1 MILSFL
7 SSSATWGVALTLGTF
22 ALGRVLQ
29 RAAKLPWL
37 NPLIPASAMIIAL
50 LSALNIPYAD
60 YKASASPVTWLLLP
74 ATVALAVPLYEV
86 WGKLRDLLP
95 SILVGI
101 GAGAVT
107 GVASSWLL
115 VKLFSVPKEYAVAF
129 LPKSVTTAIG
139 IDVTNELGGHVSL
152 AIVLIVLTGIAG
164 NVLAV
169 LFCRVFRVLDP
180 AARGAAIGACSHAI
194 GTTKAMELGE
204 AEGAVSSLAIAVAGV
219 LTAVLC
225 PLFASGLG

>member
-1 MILSFL
+1 MSGFL
-7 SSSATWGVALTLGTF
+7 ASSATWGVALTLGAF
-22 ALGRVLQ
+22 ALGRLVQ
-29 RAAKLPWL
+29 RVTRQKWL
-37 NPLIPASAMIIAL
+37 NPLIPASVIIMML
-50 LSALNIPYAD
+50 LTFLNIPYAE
-60 YKASASPVTWLLLP
+60 YKASSSPVTWLLLP

-95 SILVGI
+95 AILIGISVG
-101 GAGAVT
+101 AAT
-107 GVASSWLL
+107 GVASSFLL
-115 VKLFSVPKEYAVAF
+115 ARLFSIPREYAVAF

-169 LFCRVFRVLDP
+169 LFCRLFKVMDP
-180 AARGAAIGACSHAI
+180 TARGAAIGTCSHAI
-194 GTTKAMELGE
+194 GTTKALELGE
-204 AEGAVSSLAIAVAGV
+204 TEGAVSSLAIAVAGV

-225 PLFASGLG
+225 PIFAAGLG